1 MHTSEGRVMKQQK
14 PILCI
19 IHLYPGIRW
28 RLNLHCLVLSTTQ
41 TGTQKSCLTF
51 YMQQQ
56 LVKAFSTK
64 PCTVARK
71 HAFFS
76 SAVHRGTQT
85 FNPPTLTYSSGE
97 GTEGFLFHNC
107 IVPIKY
113 VHLMGPMLEIN
124 EAAKSDFC
132 GEQMLVIIQYPLGR
146 SHSKAA
152 YGQLCCLLFLS
163 GLLSDII

>member
-1 MHTSEGRVMKQQK
+1 MTLKPTLFGTLHHTDWDIEE
-14 PILCI
+14 L
-19 IHLYPGIRW
+19 
-28 RLNLHCLVLSTTQ
+28 LNIYT
-41 TGTQKSCLTF
+41 
-51 YMQQQ
+51 QQQ

-76 SAVHRGTQT
+76 NAVHRGTQT
-85 FNPPTLTYSSGE
+85 FNPATLTYSSGE
-97 GTEGFLFHNC
+97 ETEGFLFHNC
-107 IVPIKY
+107 IVSII
-113 VHLMGPMLEIN
+113 HLMGPMLEIN
-124 EAAKSDFC
+124 EPAKSDFC

-152 YGQLCCLLFLS
+152 YGLLCCLLFLS